1 MCNSC
6 LTKSLPVSVIIITI
20 IIIIIIIIIVFSVSA
35 TIVAVVYGQQQRC
48 VEQLFDNVINCFTE
62 QGLDLNV
69 EPGQQDAT
77 KLMQETQAMDPS
89 VQCR

>member
-35 TIVAVVYGQQQRC
+35 TIVAVVYGQQERY
-48 VEQLFDNVINCFTE
+48 VEQLFD
-62 QGLDLNV
+62 
-69 EPGQQDAT
+69 
-77 KLMQETQAMDPS
+77 
-89 VQCR
+89 